1 MKVVSAIT
9 PTSQSQKPIQI
20 PKTFNPAPI
29 TGFLMTP
36 THLGTMMLNN
46 AFKSY
51 IVPHKPESTEGQH
64 KEQAGQK

>member
-9 PTSQSQKPIQI
+9 PTAQPQKPIQM
-20 PKTFNPAPI
+20 PKPLNPAPM

-36 THLGTMMLNN
+36 SHLGTMMLNN

-51 IVPHKPESTEGQH
+51 IVPHKPESAELP
-64 KEQAGQK
+64 KEQLLQK